1 MSVELQ
7 MSNHL
12 TATIAAR
19 TATETARGDAE
30 ARAAKDVA
38 RELPITRI
46 VAASGWQPINVAE
59 LWKFRELLYFLTWR
73 DVKVRYKQTALGLAW
88 AILQPLMMMV
98 IFAIVFGRMVGVD
111 TGEIPYKPFSYLGLV
126 PWTFFATAIANAG
139 NSVVGSERLV
149 TKIYFPRLSI
159 PFASVGAAVVD
170 FLLAFALG
178 IGMMLFY
185 GIMPGIQILLLPVVL
200 LVILL
205 LAAGVG
211 TLLAALNVKYRDFRY
226 VIPFMIQL
234 WLFGT
239 PSLYMKV
246 EAALRGKYGL
256 LVALNPMTWLV
267 ATFRDCCTGKPIHWG
282 QFGLAALFSSLVF
295 LAGCF
300 YFRRTE
306 QKFADII

>member
-1 MSVELQ
+1 MSAEFT
-7 MSNHL
+7 MSNDL
-12 TATIAAR
+12 TAAVAAT
-19 TATETARGDAE
+19 TATAPGHSG
-30 ARAAKDVA
+30 AAAQDGKPPLA
-38 RELPITRI
+38 ITRI
-46 VAASGWQPINVAE
+46 VAEAGWQPINVAE

-98 IFAIVFGRMVGVD
+98 IFTIVFGRMVGVD
-111 TGEIPYKPFSYLGLV
+111 TGNIPYKPFSYLGLV

-178 IGMMLFY
+178 LGMLVFY
-185 GIMPGIQILLLPVVL
+185 GIRPGVEMLLLPLVF

-211 TLLAALNVKYRDFRY
+211 TMLAALNVKYRDFRY

-239 PSLYMKV
+239 PSLYMRV
-246 EAALRGKYGL
+246 ETALQGKYGL

-267 ATFRDCCTGKPIHWG
+267 ATFRDCCTGRPIHWG
-282 QFGLAALFSSLVF
+282 QFGLAALCSVVVF
-295 LAGCF
+295 VAGCF

-306 QKFADII
+306 RNFADII

>member
-1 MSVELQ
+1 MSAEFQ
-7 MSNHL
+7 MSNDL
-12 TATIAAR
+12 TAAMAAR
-19 TATETARGDAE
+19 TATESAPTAAAAGE
-30 ARAAKDVA
+30 APGGKPP
-38 RELPITRI
+38 LPVTRI
-46 VAASGWQPINVAE
+46 VATSGWQPINVAE
-59 LWKFRELLYFLTWR
+59 LWKFRELLFFLTWR
-73 DVKVRYKQTALGLAW
+73 DVKVRYKQTVLGLAW
-88 AILQPLMMMV
+88 AVLQPLMMMV

-111 TGEIPYKPFSYLGLV
+111 TGDIPYKPFSYLGLV

-178 IGMMLFY
+178 IGMLIFY
-185 GIMPGIQILLLPVVL
+185 GIMPGVQILLLPIVFF
-200 LVILL
+200 VILL

-211 TLLAALNVKYRDFRY
+211 TALAALNVKYRDFRY

-246 EAALRGKYGL
+246 ETALQGKYGL
-256 LVALNPMTWLV
+256 LVGLNPMTWLV

-282 QFGLAALFSSLVF
+282 QFGLAALFSAGMF
-295 LAGCF
+295 IAGCF

>member
-1 MSVELQ
+1 M
-7 MSNHL
+7 
-12 TATIAAR
+12 
-19 TATETARGDAE
+19 
-30 ARAAKDVA
+30 
-38 RELPITRI
+38 
-46 VAASGWQPINVAE
+46 
-59 LWKFRELLYFLTWR
+59 
-73 DVKVRYKQTALGLAW
+73 KVRYKQTALGLAW

-98 IFAIVFGRMVGVD
+98 IFTIVFGRMVGVD
-111 TGEIPYKPFSYLGLV
+111 TGDIPYKPFSYLGLV

-178 IGMMLFY
+178 IGLLVFY
-185 GIMPGIQILLLPVVL
+185 GIAPGVQALFLPVVF
-200 LVILL
+200 VVVLL

-246 EAALRGKYGL
+246 EAALQGKYGV

-267 ATFRDCCTGKPIHWG
+267 ATFRDCCTGKPIHWA
-282 QFGLAALFSSLVF
+282 QFGLAALFSVILF